1 MADER
6 RSEQD
11 MRGQIAAARRSLA
24 TMDGLLAELEAT
36 AAADRPSAELLAE
49 LGNIAQEFSALLSA
63 LYHRG
68 RQPSQE

>member
-1 MADER
+1 
-6 RSEQD
+6 
-11 MRGQIAAARRSLA
+11 
-24 TMDGLLAELEAT
+24 MDGLLAELEAT
-36 AAADRPSAELLAE
+36 AAADRPSGELLAE